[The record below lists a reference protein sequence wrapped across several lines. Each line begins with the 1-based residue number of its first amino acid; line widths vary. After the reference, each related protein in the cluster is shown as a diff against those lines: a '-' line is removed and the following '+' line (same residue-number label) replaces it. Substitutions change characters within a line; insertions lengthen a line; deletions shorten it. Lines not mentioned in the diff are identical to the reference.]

1 MMHSERTTDATG
13 FQVGERHLI
22 RIHDVAFGGE
32 GVGRIGDFVVFV
44 PFVIEG
50 EEVEVELAEVKRQFA
65 RGRLVEVR
73 VASSVRVEPRCRYFG
88 QCGGCQYQ
96 HIAYEEQ
103 LRLKRKQ
110 VQDLLLRVGRFGGTE
125 VLPVI
130 PCPEPYGYRNRLMVR
145 TQWNKVERR
154 LVIGFLRHDSRLVV
168 DVEECAIAEPVLN
181 AELRQVRLSPPP
193 RGGLKVVLRTMPVG
207 WEVPADSFFQ
217 TNRFMLSPL
226 VEAVKK
232 CIRDSGVEH
241 LADIYCGVGFFAIEL
256 ARELKGFV
264 GIECDQRAIK
274 AARKNAEAH
283 GVAHGRFIAGLAE
296 ERLPEALSGLDPA
309 QTALILDPPRVG
321 CDARVLNQIRA
332 VRPVQVLY
340 VSCNPATMAR
350 DLNTL
355 CSGGIYKV
363 MRVQPLDMF
372 PQTQHMECVADVRL
386 QAAGGGAVSG
396 RDAAA
401 TCQESDQTGLAKTP

>member
-1 MMHSERTTDATG
+1 MIHSEGTTDTTG
-13 FQVGERHLI
+13 FRVGDRHVV

-50 EEVEVELAEVKRQFA
+50 EEVEVELTEVKRQFA

-73 VASSVRVEPRCRYFG
+73 AAASARVQPRCRYFG

-130 PCPEPYGYRNRLMVR
+130 PCPEPYGYRNKLMVR

-154 LVIGFLRHDSRLVV
+154 LVMGFLRHDSRLVV
-168 DVEECAIAEPVLN
+168 DVEECSIAEPVLN
-181 AELRQVRLSPPP
+181 AELRKARLSPPP
-193 RGGLKVVLRTMPVG
+193 RGGLKVLLRTIPTG

-217 TNRFMLSPL
+217 TNRFMLSAL
-226 VEAVKK
+226 VETVKK
-232 CIRDSGVEH
+232 FIHDSEVEY
-241 LADIYCGVGFFAIEL
+241 LADIYCGVGFFAIEV
-256 ARELKGFV
+256 ARALKGFV

-283 GVAHGRFIAGLAE
+283 GVANGRFIVGLAE
-296 ERLPEALSGLDPA
+296 ERLPEVLSGLDPA
-309 QTALILDPPRVG
+309 RTALILDPPRVG
-321 CDARVLNQIRA
+321 CDVRVIHQIRA
-332 VRPVQVLY
+332 VHPVQVLY

-355 CSGGIYKV
+355 CSEGLYKV

-386 QAAGGGAVSG
+386 QAAGGGAVIG

-401 TCQESDQTGLAKTP
+401 ICKGSDQTGLAKTP